1 MRFRTAGFLV
11 TAAIVVAST
20 LMPSW
25 AWAHYGATGS
35 ETNSFTAH
43 TMAPVTAF
51 GCSAVGLAVHLT
63 WADGD
68 NSTVNS
74 HGSSLVD
81 TYVIEHNINGAGF
94 VPAVT
99 VSRPTLT
106 INDNSFGSATLVL
119 APVTYR
125 IHATKSTNWVTPT
138 VVGAFT
144 AHVTIAL
151 GVLTVVT
158 CS

>member
-1 MRFRTAGFLV
+1 MRFRTTGFLV
-11 TAAIVVAST
+11 TAAILVAST

-25 AWAHYGATGS
+25 AWARYGATGP
-35 ETNSFTAH
+35 ETNSFTAD
-43 TMAPVTAF
+43 TMAPVTTF
-51 GCSAVGLAVHLT
+51 GCSAIGLAVHLT
-63 WADGD
+63 WADAD
-68 NSTVNS
+68 NSTLNS

-94 VPAVT
+94 VPAAT

-106 INDNSFGSATLVL
+106 INDNSFGNGILTL

-125 IHATKSTNWVTPT
+125 IHATKSTNWVTST
-138 VVGAFT
+138 VTGAFT
-144 AHVTIAL
+144 AHVTSAAGIL
-151 GVLTVVT
+151 SVVT